1 MDELVGDLKALLDAG
16 QAVLVVGSGVSVAS
30 SAPVEGRGPVASWAG
45 LLRAGLAHAG
55 ALGALNE
62 GQVRRYLGLLEEG
75 DTEDFVTVA
84 HRVEKALGAP
94 RGGEFKRWLRETIG
108 ALQVRDPQLIEAIA
122 ALGAPIV
129 TLNYDGLLEEVTGLG
144 PLTWREGS
152 EIERWLRGQEPGVLH
167 LHGFWRQ
174 PGSVVL
180 GVRSYEDILR
190 DGHAQAVMRALWTTK
205 SLVFVGCG
213 GTTEDPNLG
222 ALLTW
227 AGRTFTGSE
236 YRRYRLCR
244 ASEVAE
250 VRRAHPPE
258 QRVVPLV
265 YGDAYGDLTGFLR
278 RLAGV
283 REVDG
288 GGASAEAAVETPM
301 ASGSS
306 AGQGTATPAPSGSPA
321 VGGLTDQA
329 ILTELFCSL
338 FADRRDLRQTFI
350 RWKGFE
356 AVVLAIPGPDAS
368 IDVVAAKVAE
378 VLERKGFVDA
388 AFFDLLVAA
397 FRRREKDIR
406 QAQREILGPR

>member
-1 MDELVGDLKALLDAG
+1 MDELVQDVKALLAAG
-16 QAVLVVGSGVSVAS
+16 QAVIVVGSGVSVAS
-30 SAPVEGRGPVASWAG
+30 SAPVAGKGPVASWAG

-62 GQVRRYLGLLEEG
+62 GQVRRYQGLLEDG

-94 RGGEFKRWLRETIG
+94 QGGEFKRWLRETVG
-108 ALQVRDPQLIEAIA
+108 ALKVRDPQLIQAIA

-129 TLNYDGLLEEVTGLG
+129 TLNYDGLLEQVTGLG

-152 EIERWLRGQEPGVLH
+152 EVERWLRGQEHGVLH
-167 LHGFWRQ
+167 LHGYWKQ
-174 PGSVVL
+174 PQSVVL

-190 DGHAQAVMRALWTTK
+190 DGHAQTVMRALWTTR

-227 AGRTFTGSE
+227 AGRTFSGSE

-244 ASEVAE
+244 ASEVEA

-265 YGDAYGDLTGFLR
+265 YGAEYGELTGFLR
-278 RLAGV
+278 RLVV

-288 GGASAEAAVETPM
+288 GGASAEATVETPM
-301 ASGSS
+301 VSGSS
-306 AGQGTATPAPSGSPA
+306 AGQGAATPAPSGSPA

-329 ILTELFCSL
+329 ILTELFYSL
-338 FADRRDLRQTFI
+338 FADRRDLRQTFS
-350 RWKGFE
+350 RWRGYE
-356 AVVLAIPGPDAS
+356 EVVLAIPGPDAS
-368 IDVVAAKVAE
+368 NDVAAAKVAE
-378 VLERKGFVDA
+378 VLERKGFVDE
-388 AFFDLLVAA
+388 AFFNLLVTAL
-397 FRRREKDIR
+397 RRREKDIR
-406 QAQREILGPR
+406 QAQRAILGPR